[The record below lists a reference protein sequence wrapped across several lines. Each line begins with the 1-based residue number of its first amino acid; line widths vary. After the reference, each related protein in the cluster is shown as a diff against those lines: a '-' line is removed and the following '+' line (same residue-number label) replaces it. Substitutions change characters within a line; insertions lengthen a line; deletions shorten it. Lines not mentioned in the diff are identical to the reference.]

1 MKTVCGHGVVRD
13 EVYCQGEKAHHRHIA
28 EHAGSKQEGS
38 NDLPHNI
45 VGGQGRVG
53 ERLQTHSPVGQGLPC
68 RGVLLSGNLSFCGH
82 LQGQVEGCEAVLV
95 LALEELG
102 LQQAR
107 QQFLTTEPLKERK
120 DLSVVLRQSWQPVM
134 H

>member
-1 MKTVCGHGVVRD
+1 M
-13 EVYCQGEKAHHRHIA
+13 AHHRHVA

-38 NDLPHNI
+38 NDLPHNV

-53 ERLQTHSPVGQGLPC
+53 ERLQTHSPIGQGLPC

-82 LQGQVEGCEAVLV
+82 LQGQVEGGEAVLV

-102 LQQAR
+102 LQAR
-107 QQFLTTEPLKERK
+107 QQYFTTDPLEEGKE
-120 DLSVVLRQSWQPVM
+120 LMGGAATELATSYASWF
-134 H
+134 